1 MQHIDRYLN
10 YLLLWA
16 SNLSQIKEQ
25 FSLFRRFAVNGF
37 LPNEIN
43 PFTSYLL
50 VHCVLRLTQSNLV
63 AKNGRSLLL
72 THEPLLVLM
81 REKLSNNQKGTYFRL
96 HPLKLFF
103 RVASRPKRAW
113 MKRLA
118 LPGAPA
124 PLLACILVGPLVTA
138 YPSSRESLAVVS
150 YRESIGL
157 TSLSTYNVKIL
168 HTAVQK
174 CYKTFFILELQVYKV
189 N

>member
-1 MQHIDRYLN
+1 MAFCQ
-10 YLLLWA
+10 
-16 SNLSQIKEQ
+16 
-25 FSLFRRFAVNGF
+25 
-37 LPNEIN
+37 NEIH
-43 PFTSYLL
+43 PFTSYVLI
-50 VHCVLRLTQSNLV
+50 HCVLRLTQSNLV
-63 AKNGRSLLL
+63 AKDGRSLSL

-81 REKLSNNQKGTYFRL
+81 REKLSNNQKGTYFGL
-96 HPLKLFF
+96 HPLKLFFF

-124 PLLACILVGPLVTA
+124 PLLACSLVGPLVTA

-150 YRESIGL
+150 YRKSIGL

-174 CYKTFFILELQVYKV
+174 CYKTFFILEFQVYKV

>member
-37 LPNEIN
+37 LPNEIH

-63 AKNGRSLLL
+63 AKNGRSLSL

-103 RVASRPKRAW
+103 QSSIAAETRMDETVGSPWGSSAAPGLYSGRAPGDRLPQQQRVPGCSQLQRKHRINFLVYIQCQNPTHSCTKVLQNIFHSR
-113 MKRLA
+113 
-118 LPGAPA
+118 
-124 PLLACILVGPLVTA
+124 I
-138 YPSSRESLAVVS
+138 
-150 YRESIGL
+150 
-157 TSLSTYNVKIL
+157 TSLQS
-168 HTAVQK
+168 
-174 CYKTFFILELQVYKV
+174 
-189 N
+189 